1 MSMRNWLLDR
11 FFATQVDQR
20 VQAALKVID
29 DKYWRS
35 ITPGQLTSRSWMEV
49 QELLQQ
55 VETTCDKNPLATRLL
70 QMTTEFVIG
79 SWIQFKGDPWV
90 AKFWHDPMNDLDRRV
105 YVWCHELAKTGEL
118 FLVLS
123 RNAVSKMSYVR
134 ELPAILIDEI
144 RTDLND
150 MEIETE
156 YHQLTA
162 DTEGKWWPAAKVA
175 PIEVD
180 QVMLH
185 FAINRDVG
193 QVRGRSDLATYLTWL
208 DRYDTWLEDR
218 VRINR
223 YKGAYVW
230 QVKIEGAL
238 PGQLEAKR
246 AQYSR
251 IPTPG
256 SIIVTDGHETW
267 TAVQPNISAEA
278 VQADGRALRLMIAAG
293 AAVPLHFLAEGE
305 ATTLATA
312 KEMGTPSF
320 RHWAHRQ
327 YVLGEIIEE
336 IIQIA
341 GTRAG
346 EKVGDVEITFE
357 SVLTELEAQP
367 GAGPEQPAEPRGV
380 RARPKATPAPQAQR
394 KVKVAGGDGHV

>member
-1 MSMRNWLLDR
+1 MNITDWLLDR
-11 FFATQVDQR
+11 VFARQVDQR
-20 VQAALKVID
+20 VQAALRVID

-35 ITPGQLTSRSWMEV
+35 ITPGQLTARSWMEV
-49 QELLQQ
+49 QELLQR
-55 VETTCDKNPLATRLL
+55 VENTCATNPLATRLL
-70 QMTTEFVIG
+70 HMTTEFVIG
-79 SWIQFKGDPWV
+79 SWIMFEGDPWV
-90 AKFWHDPMNDLDRRV
+90 AKFWHDPMNDLDRRI
-105 YVWCHELAKTGEL
+105 YIWCHELAKTGEL

-123 RNAVSKMSYVR
+123 RNKVSQMSYVR

-144 RTDLND
+144 RTNLDDL
-150 MEIETE
+150 EIEE
-156 YHQLTA
+156 AYHQLTA
-162 DTEGKWWPAAKVA
+162 DTEGVWWEAAKLA
-175 PIEVD
+175 PDTTD

-193 QVRGRSDLATYLTWL
+193 QIRGRSDLATTLTWL

-218 VRINR
+218 VRINK
-223 YKGAYVW
+223 YKGAYLW
-230 QVKIEGAL
+230 QVKVEGAL
-238 PGQLEAKR
+238 PGVLEAKR
-246 AQYSR
+246 AQYSSL
-251 IPTPG
+251 PNPG
-256 SIIVTDGHETW
+256 SIIVTDGNETW
-267 TAVQPNISAEA
+267 TAVQPNISAED

-341 GTRAG
+341 GKRANQD
-346 EKVGDVEITFE
+346 VGDVEITFE

-367 GAGPEQPAEPRGV
+367 GAGPERPAGTQPRGI
-380 RARPKATPAPQAQR
+380 RARPKEAVRVRPNS
-394 KVKVAGGDGHV
+394 